1 MSREAHK
8 QRLLGKLARGM
19 AYTGPVFAVVMGA
32 SAFNVSASEV
42 SAEPGYM
49 MLAAGEAEAEG
60 EAGKKAMAKVRLK
73 AKPKVK
79 PREKEKEKAR
89 RREKLR
95 PDLVIGVSRSA
106 AHAHP
111 ICPKTEN
118 KG

>member
-60 EAGKKAMAKVRLK
+60 EAGKKGYGEGEAEGK
-73 AKPKVK
+73 A
-79 PREKEKEKAR
+79 EGEAEGEGEGEGEGEAEGKA
-89 RREKLR
+89 E
-95 PDLVIGVSRSA
+95 A
-106 AHAHP
+106 
-111 ICPKTEN
+111 
-118 KG
+118 

>member
-60 EAGKKAMAKVRLK
+60 EAGKKGYGEGEAEGK
-73 AKPKVK
+73 A
-79 PREKEKEKAR
+79 EGEAEGEGEGEGEAEGKA
-89 RREKLR
+89 E
-95 PDLVIGVSRSA
+95 A
-106 AHAHP
+106 
-111 ICPKTEN
+111 
-118 KG
+118 